1 LATPSLTAREI
12 DPKLQ
17 VDCMGSYRR
26 GADSSG
32 DIDLLVTRD
41 PSDGKTH
48 EGAHL
53 LFLVVL
59 PPLLT

>member
-1 LATPSLTAREI
+1 
-12 DPKLQ
+12 
-17 VDCMGSYRR
+17 MGSYRR